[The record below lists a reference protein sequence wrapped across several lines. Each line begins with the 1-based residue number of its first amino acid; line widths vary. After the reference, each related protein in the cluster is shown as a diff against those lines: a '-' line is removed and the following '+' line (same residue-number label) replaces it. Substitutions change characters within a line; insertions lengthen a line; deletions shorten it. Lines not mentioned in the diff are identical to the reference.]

1 MTTRT
6 TLASL
11 IRAAALAATG
21 CSKLGLGPQARKDAP
36 PKATSGELYT
46 PDPSKPDGPMLQI
59 LRAAQDKDENA
70 FRESFAP
77 DADPM
82 WRNPEVFK
90 KLRQKVLTNKIV
102 PVPDSTQRV
111 SDTEAVVKLRD
122 GRGKEIPIH
131 VKKYDD
137 KWLITSI
144 EMGSR
149 GAQKLQQPAKAS

>member
-1 MTTRT
+1 MTNRT

-11 IRAAALAATG
+11 ILAGALAATG
-21 CSKLGLGPQARKDAP
+21 CSKLGLGPQAKKDTAP
-36 PKATSGELYT
+36 RASTGELYQ
-46 PDPSKPDGPMLQI
+46 PDPSKPDGPMLQM
-59 LRAAQDKDENA
+59 LRAAQDKDETS
-70 FRESFAP
+70 FVSSFAP

-102 PVPDSTQRV
+102 PVPDSTQQI
-111 SDTEAVVKLRD
+111 SPTEAVVKLRD
-122 GRGKEIPIH
+122 GRGKEIPIR

-144 EMGSR
+144 DVGPR
-149 GAQKLQQPAKAS
+149 AAQKLQQPAKAS